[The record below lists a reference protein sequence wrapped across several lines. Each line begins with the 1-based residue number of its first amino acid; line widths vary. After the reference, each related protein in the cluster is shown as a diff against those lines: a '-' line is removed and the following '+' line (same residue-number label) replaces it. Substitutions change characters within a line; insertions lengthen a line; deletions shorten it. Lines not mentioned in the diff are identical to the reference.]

1 MVLKFLQ
8 QIYVHCDFLIQE
20 KDTVHMDLISFLFL
34 NLEAGTFVL
43 CVVLIGSRT
52 TDLFFICFYLKLCL
66 ELGDV
71 LLTRLIW

>member
-8 QIYVHCDFLIQE
+8 QINVHCDFLIQE

-43 CVVLIGSRT
+43 CVALIVSRT
-52 TDLFFICFYLKLCL
+52 TELLFIYLFLP
-66 ELGDV
+66 
-71 LLTRLIW
+71 